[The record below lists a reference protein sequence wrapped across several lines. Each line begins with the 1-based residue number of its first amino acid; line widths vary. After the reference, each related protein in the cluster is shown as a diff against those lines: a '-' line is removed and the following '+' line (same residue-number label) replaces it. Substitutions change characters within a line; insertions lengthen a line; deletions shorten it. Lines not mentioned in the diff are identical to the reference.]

1 MLLAHPN
8 VQQFLFAND
17 RFVRLSLQEQVVIL
31 EDADGETCR
40 RPLEAF
46 SSGERAFSYMLG
58 SILQQRQAT
67 AQNHLLVLDEFGAF
81 IEAGLCWLL
90 ESSVQKIDS
99 AVILQLHV
107 CLPFHLQE
115 RSGRSSTLPVT
126 KKPHAYEK
134 NTLHLPNTL
143 REAPWKASCRALKN
157 TSWQKD
163 PPGSLE

>member
-1 MLLAHPN
+1 MMAN
-8 VQQFLFAND
+8 YRQDFALK
-17 RFVRLSLQEQVVIL
+17 RTSKWM
-31 EDADGETCR
+31 R
-40 RPLEAF
+40 RTGFARYGWDLNTD
-46 SSGERAFSYMLG
+46 
-58 SILQQRQAT
+58 I
-67 AQNHLLVLDEFGAF
+67 
-81 IEAGLCWLL
+81 GLCWLL
-90 ESSVQKIDS
+90 GSSVQKIDS

-115 RSGRSSTLPVT
+115 RSGRSLTLPLT